1 MTCDNQT
8 KVLVELTDRKKQG
21 GDRDLVVLI
30 ERAERGKEQADMD
43 ELARK
48 QERVLRGVSQVII
61 LGILLWH
68 GVAERSP
75 ILVLLMQVK
84 DSRKHRLLI
93 CAMIRSLEA
102 MVTDYLRGISN
113 LPFG

>member
-30 ERAERGKEQADMD
+30 ERAERGKEQAD
-43 ELARK
+43 
-48 QERVLRGVSQVII
+48 RVLRGVSQVII

-68 GVAERSP
+68 GVAERPP

-84 DSRKHRLLI
+84 DSRKHRLLM
-93 CAMIRSLEA
+93 CAMIRSFEA
-102 MVTDYLRGISN
+102 MVTDCSRGISI